1 MSGGSWGD
9 FLKFSKIEDV
19 NKMFRFFK
27 KGERF
32 NGTPYYGITLTVVE
46 KLFSWAQ
53 GRDDRKVV
61 LGLLEDYVKQLDRTA
76 AILTLYSEDQ
86 IRRSK
91 LAEEVNLGFTAC
103 QVWARAAEEK
113 REPKDIRESL
123 RRKTARLQKYIHLE
137 SLEQAIEFGEALKKW
152 QDKDGKY
159 HPLYYYEKGK
169 ILIVEENWMDAK
181 QMFINYRGFV
191 EGKDP
196 RCKKP
201 EEDNFLHH
209 LGYIEA
215 QILAR
220 APVASDELN
229 MLSIARP
236 ISTDKKTDI
245 SVLSEN
251 YTNSYQKEY
260 LAWRKKYPH
269 KKDAEEDDP
278 LKSINIS
285 RLSMGK
291 KGEK

>member
-9 FLKFSKIEDV
+9 FLKNSKIEDV
-19 NKMFRFFK
+19 DKMFKFFK
-27 KGERF
+27 KGEKF
-32 NGTPYYGITLTVVE
+32 NGTPYYGITIAVVN
-46 KLFSWAQ
+46 KLFTWAQ

-61 LGLLEDYVKQLDRTA
+61 LGLLEDYVKQLDKTA

-103 QVWARAAEEK
+103 QVWARATEEK

-137 SLEQAIEFGEALKKW
+137 NLEQAIEFGEALKKW

-159 HPLYYYEKGK
+159 HPMYYYEKGK
-169 ILIVEENWMDAK
+169 IFIVEENWMDAK

-191 EGKDP
+191 EAKDP

-201 EEDNFLHH
+201 HEDHFLHH

-215 QILAR
+215 QLLAR
-220 APVASDELN
+220 TPIADDDLN

-236 ISTDKKTDI
+236 LSGDKKTAEI

-251 YTNSYQKEY
+251 YTNAYQKEY
-260 LAWRKKYPH
+260 QEWRKKHPR

-291 KGEK
+291 GEK